1 MACPRRFIIAF
12 HFFIE
17 DAGCGVTPR
26 KRYKYNPLPK
36 NPQVRTKDFST
47 KIMEM
52 AILI

>member
-26 KRYKYNPLPK
+26 KRYKYKCGGRRDINTEHAST
-36 NPQVRTKDFST
+36 TKESSSSN
-47 KIMEM
+47 
-52 AILI
+52 